1 MSRVARAKR
10 CPAADATVQQHYVQC
25 TDLVSTCGLL
35 ADCSV
40 QIEHQPLKHA
50 MLQGVVSVVGALETK
65 CRDWITFMVRSL
77 LSASDS
83 REWAED
89 KVQYD
94 ILWTLRLLSEQ
105 SNLAKQ
111 WIVEAGG
118 GQAAAQAVACHPQ
131 HDELAEEGTALV
143 YELLGVSG
151 LMKMLHITD
160 SHVQTATVWQIYN
173 RCKERGVAPGS
184 LPSKALSKN
193 AVHWPEAPAL
203 VVQLLQVMQANLR
216 STVNLDLLWSCCSTL
231 RRLVAAEPSRGRLF
245 CAQGGV
251 ESLLGTI
258 KAAHNALLQANS
270 RDTGEGLLTAAT
282 RLATVIADASEE
294 VVSALRGGG
303 VLQALVGEDVQG
315 LRTTAAEDIM
325 WTVGQVHGVNAV
337 LQAMSH
343 VSYSRP
349 SVHGGLVVL
358 SEIVWNPSIEF
369 ANAGVHAEYVQVAPF
384 LLNLAQMKM
393 PAEDTAL
400 ALKSLGG
407 VLHIL
412 APQVPPGAWQV
423 ADDSVKLLA
432 DAVRSGDDKAIV
444 QEAAE
449 CLGRVACISPQWRHL
464 LRQTISILSARLHTK
479 HTACEGLLKKYLF
492 WATAAIAGLPAVL
505 QEMRS
510 QQMDPQVQ
518 DAAICA
524 IIDIVNDDDGEGDP
538 NESFSLRKERD
549 ATDGK
554 CFIET
559 QEVVVAAMRCHGAFV
574 TVQARGSFALGML
587 QAVLPEAEA
596 ARREVLDVV
605 LEALWTHP
613 SDHRVM
619 QGVSFALR
627 AMLEP
632 HRQSGGRT
640 PTGVSSSNIK
650 RTVAVLM
657 EQAARAGL
665 WSIVETYDRPTRS
678 LSEEELAEMLEDALF
693 VLGIL
698 SGVPAVCDAIAANAH
713 MQVSGLK
720 ALFELLRT
728 FPEELTPAV
737 SVGLRRMLEEVYTSS
752 INQKSGPGRDK
763 SADVQRHVEMLKGLL
778 TMQC

>member
-1 MSRVARAKR
+1 MARTKK
-10 CPAADATVQQHYVQC
+10 CPAADAAVQQHYVQC

-111 WIVEAGG
+111 WIVEEGG
-118 GQAAAQAVACHPQ
+118 GPAAAQAVAGHPG

-151 LMKMLHITD
+151 LMKMLQITD
-160 SHVQTATVWQIYN
+160 SRVQTATVWQIYN

-184 LPSKALSKN
+184 KSLSKN

-216 STVNLDLLWSCCSTL
+216 GTINLDLLWACCSTL

-258 KAAHNALLQANS
+258 RAAHNALLQAD
-270 RDTGEGLLTAAT
+270 RRETGEGLLTAAT

-369 ANAGVHAEYVQVAPF
+369 ANAGVRAEYVQVAPC
-384 LLNLAQMKM
+384 LLNLAQMKL
-393 PAEDTAL
+393 PAEDRAL

-449 CLGRVACISPQWRHL
+449 CLGRVACISPQWRDL

-479 HTACEGLLKKYLF
+479 NTTWEGLLKKYLF

-524 IIDIVNDDDGEGDP
+524 IIDILDDDDGDGDT
-538 NESFSLRKERD
+538 NDSFSLRKERD
-549 ATDGK
+549 ATDGR
-554 CFIET
+554 CFVET
-559 QEVVVAAMRCHGAFV
+559 QEVVVAAMLCHGTFV
-574 TVQARGSFALGML
+574 TVQARGSRALGLL
-587 QAVLPEAEA
+587 QAVLPESET
-596 ARREVLDVV
+596 ARKEVLDVI
-605 LEALWTHP
+605 LQALWQHS

-627 AMLEP
+627 AVLEP
-632 HRQSGGRT
+632 RRRSGGRT
-640 PTGVSSSNIK
+640 ATGVSSSNIK
-650 RTVAVLM
+650 HTVSVLQ
-657 EQAARAGL
+657 EQHARAGV
-665 WSIVETYDRPTRS
+665 WSIVETYDSPTRS

-728 FPEELTPAV
+728 FPEELTPDVCV
-737 SVGLRRMLEEVYTSS
+737 SLRSMLEEVYTSS
-752 INQKSGPGRDK
+752 MNQKSGPGRDK

-778 TMQC
+778 TMQR